1 MASGTGMSGST
12 AWNNTARARLYFY
25 SVGGTGIRR
34 LQIKKANYGP
44 DGLCV
49 HVRWQRGVYVPVTEA
64 EVPTERKRSARDN
77 LKGNKKTIFGL
88 LEDAMPTGLTL
99 EEWNE
104 KAREQGIGANR
115 PPHSPTHIET

>member
-1 MASGTGMSGST
+1 M
-12 AWNNTARARLYFY
+12 
-25 SVGGTGIRR
+25 
-34 LQIKKANYGP
+34 
-44 DGLCV
+44 
-49 HVRWQRGVYVPVTEA
+49 TEA

-115 PPHSPTHIET
+115 PATLTDAHRDLKNLKLVHECNGRWFVTTSQTGKDET